1 MADEKQVKVRVT
13 ETVTYEGWL
22 PESLARDVDAAD
34 LVADYIGEEVPFTGV
49 TDREVEV
56 ID

>member
-1 MADEKQVKVRVT
+1 MADEKMVKVRIT

-22 PESLARDVDAAD
+22 PEEVACDLDAAD
-34 LVADYIGEEVPFTGV
+34 LVADYLGEDVPFTGV
-49 TDREVEV
+49 ADRDVEV